1 MALHQQCTMYAR
13 AHPVRALLHR
23 LHFGTGRHWGVR
35 PLSPP
40 VLTALCLL
48 VLPAVAGGVALTRGW
63 LSDGSA
69 IAQQLPPARIE
80 VRKGLA
86 GRCPHCGR
94 IQSKRRLGTSAADP
108 AGAPSYEYTVS
119 MADGSSR
126 VFREQMPV
134 SWRVGE
140 RLHYIDGGRAD

>member
-1 MALHQQCTMYAR
+1 M
-13 AHPVRALLHR
+13 
-23 LHFGTGRHWGVR
+23 R
-35 PLSPP
+35 PFSLPF
-40 VLTALCLL
+40 LIALCLL

-63 LSDGSA
+63 ISSGSVSDSDIPSTSA
-69 IAQQLPPARIE
+69 SASAQQLPPARIE
-80 VRKGLA
+80 VKKGLA

-94 IQSKRRLGTSAADP
+94 IHSKRKLGPDAADP
-108 AGAPSYEYTVS
+108 SGAPSYEYTVS

-140 RLHYIDGGRAD
+140 RLYYVDGGRAD

>member
-1 MALHQQCTMYAR
+1 M
-13 AHPVRALLHR
+13 
-23 LHFGTGRHWGVR
+23 RH
-35 PLSPP
+35 LTLP
-40 VLTALCLL
+40 VLIALCLL
-48 VLPAVAGGVALTRGW
+48 VLPAVAGVALYRVWSSG
-63 LSDGSA
+63 GGA

-80 VRKGLA
+80 VKAGPA

-94 IQSKRRLGTSAADP
+94 IQSKRRLGPAATDHV
-108 AGAPSYEYTVS
+108 SYEYTVR

-140 RLHYIDGGRAD
+140 RLYYMNGSAVD

>member
-1 MALHQQCTMYAR
+1 
-13 AHPVRALLHR
+13 
-23 LHFGTGRHWGVR
+23 VR
-35 PLSPP
+35 PFSPP

-63 LSDGSA
+63 ISSGSA
-69 IAQQLPPARIE
+69 SAQQLPPARIE
-80 VRKGLA
+80 VKKGLA

-94 IQSKRRLGTSAADP
+94 IQSKRRLGPAAADRY
-108 AGAPSYEYTVS
+108 GAPSYEYTVS

-140 RLHYIDGGRAD
+140 RLYYVDGARAH